1 MCLKILINF
10 MSTNNSN
17 TNNMSGEPTTKRI
30 YRKQS
35 TVIKKFLDKDGKN
48 ALTTFTKNC
57 LKQIKINLR
66 EGAKED
72 KKMKKE
78 QEKQAKKNAKEDEK
92 MKIKEEKEK
101 AKAEN
106 RLMKEEEKMRI
117 KLEKKE
123 KKKQEKEEKK
133 NAKKTEV
140 KGGNVMSVIN
150 TEPVVETQVN
160 LMEEARN
167 EVIEQE
173 LQEET
178 YISVDEI
185 TALALSEE
193 PKKDDTKKP
202 RIKGRGRPKKANIEA
217 VKAI

>member
-1 MCLKILINF
+1 
-10 MSTNNSN
+10 MSTNNST

-30 YRKQS
+30 YKKQS
-35 TVIKKFLDKDGKN
+35 TVIKKFLDKDGKK

-78 QEKQAKKNAKEDEK
+78 QEKEAKKNAKEDEK

-106 RLMKEEEKMRI
+106 RLMKEEEKRFT
-117 KLEKKE
+117 KLLKNARKN
-123 KKKQEKEEKK
+123 QEKEEKK

-140 KGGNVMSVIN
+140 KSGNVMSVIN
-150 TEPVVETQVN
+150 TEPVVETPQVN

-167 EVIEQE
+167 EVTEQE

-217 VKAI
+217 VKPI

>member
-1 MCLKILINF
+1 

-48 ALTTFTKNC
+48 ALITFTKNC

>member
-1 MCLKILINF
+1 

>member
-1 MCLKILINF
+1 

-17 TNNMSGEPTTKRI
+17 TNNLSGEPTTKRI

-48 ALTTFTKNC
+48 ALITFTKNC

>member
-1 MCLKILINF
+1 
-10 MSTNNSN
+10 MSTNNST

-30 YRKQS
+30 YKKQS
-35 TVIKKFLDKDGKN
+35 TVIKKFLDKDGKK

-78 QEKQAKKNAKEDEK
+78 QEKEAKKNAKEDEK

-106 RLMKEEEKMRI
+106 RLMKEEEKRFA
-117 KLEKKE
+117 KLLKNAR
-123 KKKQEKEEKK
+123 KKQEKEEKK

-140 KGGNVMSVIN
+140 DGGNVMSVIN
-150 TEPVVETQVN
+150 TQPVVEIETQVN

-167 EVIEQE
+167 EVIEEE

-202 RIKGRGRPKKANIEA
+202 RIKGRGRPKKANIEG
-217 VKAI
+217 VKLI